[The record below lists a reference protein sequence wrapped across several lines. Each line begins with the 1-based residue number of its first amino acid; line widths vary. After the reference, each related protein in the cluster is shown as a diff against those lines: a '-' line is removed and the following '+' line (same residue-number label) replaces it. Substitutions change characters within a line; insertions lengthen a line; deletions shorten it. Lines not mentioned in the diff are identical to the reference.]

1 MNIPNLPDHLRNR
14 ARGTA
19 LDDVGAG
26 LGTSVPP
33 YVSLKGNRFTL
44 IDAAGT
50 KIPVQ
55 TFDPQMGAVIDVVIV
70 AGNKNTSRIYY
81 AKDWDPSAIEFQPPD
96 CWSDNGVAP
105 SVNASSPQHPTC
117 AGCPMSEWGSDV
129 SKATGRGI
137 PACSQYKKLA
147 VVFADP
153 DVAGDMV
160 FLIRVP
166 PNSIKPLRSYVQQ
179 IAKMQVQGRQLD
191 TTDLITRIYF
201 DVGPNGNQL
210 GTLGFRALDFIDPDT
225 LEVVDKVLGEPASLD
240 LLLGRNDRP
249 RQMALTAPAAAPA
262 VALPP
267 QQFQPQPGGP
277 PGIMPQGQQGWTG
290 PAAFPPQQAPQQ
302 FMAPQQQAPA
312 QAAQPGGE
320 PAAAP
325 RKRGA
330 GRPRKNAQQ
339 APQQAPQQA
348 TAPVMTSPPQ
358 QAPFQ
363 PPPPAQQQ
371 AQPAPQQ
378 LAQPGGAPFQPPPPA
393 QPPMQPAQPPGGIV
407 NAPPPDAAITT
418 QLNALFGR

>member
-249 RQMALTAPAAAPA
+249 RQAALTAPAAAPA

-277 PGIMPQGQQGWTG
+277 PGVMPQGQQGWTA
-290 PAAFPPQQAPQQ
+290 PPVAFPGAFGAP
-302 FMAPQQQAPA
+302 PQQAPA

-393 QPPMQPAQPPGGIV
+393 QPPMQPAQPRGGIV